1 MSCAGCGFEAAE
13 DFAFCPK
20 CGTKLAPTCPAC
32 GAPTAPDFAF
42 CSRCGGNLGGWL
54 WPHPRRRHLS
64 ANPVPDAEYAD
75 RRPVTVLFADLTG
88 FTALSERLDPE
99 DVRALQS
106 ELYEELRAALTRFG
120 GFMEKFVGDAAM
132 AMFGAPVAHE
142 EDPERALRAAL
153 EMHARVAAL
162 STRWERRLGGPL
174 TLHVGVNTGR
184 VVAGNHRFRRGSV
197 RRDGRHGEHCCAA
210 AVRGATR

>member
-1 MSCAGCGFEAAE
+1 MAASEAA
-13 DFAFCPK
+13 P
-20 CGTKLAPTCPAC
+20 
-32 GAPTAPDFAF
+32 
-42 CSRCGGNLGGWL
+42 S
-54 WPHPRRRHLS
+54 S
-64 ANPVPDAEYAD
+64 ANHAPDAEYAD

-88 FTALSERLDPE
+88 FTTLSERLDPE

-106 ELYEELRAALTRFG
+106 ELYEELRAALTRYG

-142 EDPERALRAAL
+142 EDPERALWAAL

-162 STRWERRLGGPL
+162 STRWERRLGRPL

-184 VVAGNHRFRRGSV
+184 VVAGNIGSAGGSV
-197 RRDGRHGEHCCAA
+197 RRDRRHREHRRAT
-210 AVRGATR
+210 AVRGGTR